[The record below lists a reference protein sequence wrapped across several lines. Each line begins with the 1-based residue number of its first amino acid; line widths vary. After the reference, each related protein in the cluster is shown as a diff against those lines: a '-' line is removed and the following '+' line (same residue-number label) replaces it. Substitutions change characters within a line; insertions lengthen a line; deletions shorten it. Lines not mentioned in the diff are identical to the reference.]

1 MKIMSASDYGS
12 MSRKA
17 ANIISA
23 QVILFPNSVLGLATG
38 ATPLGIYRQLIDWY
52 QKGDIDFS
60 KTRTVNLDE
69 YCGLPADN
77 SQSYHYYMHSN
88 FFDQVNIPD
97 ENINI
102 PNGIAE
108 DIDSECERYDKLIT
122 ELGGIDLQVLGIGNT
137 GHIGFNEPDES
148 FDKTTHC
155 VKLKQRTIEANSK
168 FFENPNQ
175 VPKYAIT
182 VGIKAIM
189 QAKKL
194 LLVANGS
201 GKAEILYRALLGPVT
216 PSIPASILQLHPDVT
231 VVATEDALAQIRKN
245 KPDAVFERVLRH
257 D

>member
-1 MKIMSASDYGS
+1 MKIISASDYGS

-23 QVILFPNSVLGLATG
+23 QVILFPDSVLGLATG
-38 ATPLGIYRQLIDWY
+38 STPIGIYRQLIDWY

-60 KTRTVNLDE
+60 RTHTVNLDE

-77 SQSYHYYMHSN
+77 DQSYHYYMYSN
-88 FFDQVNIPD
+88 FFNHVNIPA

-102 PNGIAE
+102 PDGTAE
-108 DIDSECERYDKLIT
+108 DIEVECKRYDGLIA
-122 ELGGIDLQVLGIGNT
+122 ELGGIDLQILGIGNT

-155 VKLKQRTIEANSK
+155 VKLKEKTIKANSR
-168 FFENPNQ
+168 FFESPGQ
-175 VPKYAIT
+175 VPKYAVT

-201 GKAEILYRALLGPVT
+201 GKSEILYRALFGPIT
-216 PSIPASILQLHPDVT
+216 PSIPASILQLHPDLT
-231 VVATEDALAQIRKN
+231 VVATQDALSQIRKN
-245 KPDAVFERVLRH
+245 KPDAVLERVICRH
-257 D
+257 